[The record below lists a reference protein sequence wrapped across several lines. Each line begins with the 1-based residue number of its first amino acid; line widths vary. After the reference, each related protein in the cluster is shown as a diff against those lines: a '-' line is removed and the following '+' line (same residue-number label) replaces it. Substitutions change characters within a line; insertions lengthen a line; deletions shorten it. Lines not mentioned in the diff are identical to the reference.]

1 MLLSARSQ
9 HSSNGS
15 KGGGGLSA
23 GERECS
29 AKEEPEKE
37 EEEDIARLVRERMLQ
52 HRLKCARRRQRR
64 G

>member
-1 MLLSARSQ
+1 MFLSARSQ
-9 HSSNGS
+9 HNSNGS
-15 KGGGGLSA
+15 KGGGGPSA
-23 GERECS
+23 GERESS
-29 AKEEPEKE
+29 AKEEPEK